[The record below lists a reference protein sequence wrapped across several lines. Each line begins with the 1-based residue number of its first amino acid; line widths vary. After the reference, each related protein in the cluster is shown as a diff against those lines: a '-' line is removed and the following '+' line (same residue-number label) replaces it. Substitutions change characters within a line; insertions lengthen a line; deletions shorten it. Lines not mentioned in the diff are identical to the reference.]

1 MSITMKLDA
10 PAVRSLIKDDEK
22 FSLELQ
28 QAVINEVIKGLY
40 NNATPNAIREM
51 IDTAC
56 ADRKQAIVNAVQGD
70 VGFRAHVDSV
80 MSAMVQSVRASTNS
94 YTVQKTLSD
103 EVKRMINNHIAQLVE
118 DEVGKRKEA
127 LNVSVEAMVER
138 LERKFEAEIE
148 RKLGMMDQTYQEIAR
163 RKIMEKIDA
172 FTAGSRN
179 EVGH

>member
-10 PAVRSLIKDDEK
+10 PAVRSLIKDDDK

-40 NNATPNAIREM
+40 NNTTPAAIREM

-56 ADRKQAIVNAVQGD
+56 ADRKKAIVDAVQAD

-94 YTVQKTLSD
+94 YTVQRTLSD
-103 EVKRMINNHIAQLVE
+103 EVRRMINNHISSLVE
-118 DEVGKRKEA
+118 EEVKKREERLA
-127 LNVSVEAMVER
+127 ASVDAMIERVER
-138 LERKFEAEIE
+138 KYEVAIE
-148 RKLGMMDQTYQEIAR
+148 RRVEEMDLAYHNVVL
-163 RKIMEKIDA
+163 RKVMEKVA
-172 FTAGSRN
+172 TFAAQSG
-179 EVGH
+179 EVK